1 MNCPVTLE
9 EVHITVAQYLFAT
22 PVDEANSRA
31 EAGTHSIFYRLHN
44 RPPLT
49 GVCCY
54 LDAELYS
61 FSIAFH

>member
-31 EAGTHSIFYRLHN
+31 EAGLSGRWS
-44 RPPLT
+44 PL
-49 GVCCY
+49 
-54 LDAELYS
+54 APS
-61 FSIAFH
+61 NP

>member
-31 EAGTHSIFYRLHN
+31 EAGTHSIFWVSGLSGRWS
-44 RPPLT
+44 PL
-49 GVCCY
+49 
-54 LDAELYS
+54 APS
-61 FSIAFH
+61 NP